1 MSDYIGK
8 RIVPKHCGEW
18 DRAKE
23 YEMLSIVL
31 HTENGNSFITKR
43 EVPAGVEITD
53 TSYWALCSE
62 YNAQIEACDGQNDG
76 QGQHLA
82 GGFGAVHPPQRKV
95 CGRL

>member
-31 HTENGNSFITKR
+31 HTESGNSFITKR

-62 YNAQIEACDGQNDG
+62 YNAQIEAYQ
-76 QGQHLA
+76 Q
-82 GGFGAVHPPQRKV
+82 AVT
-95 CGRL
+95 

>member
-43 EVPAGVEITD
+43 ENTESQGKECRTRETGERTIAG
-53 TSYWALCSE
+53 
-62 YNAQIEACDGQNDG
+62 NR
-76 QGQHLA
+76 
-82 GGFGAVHPPQRKV
+82 RKEH
-95 CGRL
+95 RTRNKEERNR